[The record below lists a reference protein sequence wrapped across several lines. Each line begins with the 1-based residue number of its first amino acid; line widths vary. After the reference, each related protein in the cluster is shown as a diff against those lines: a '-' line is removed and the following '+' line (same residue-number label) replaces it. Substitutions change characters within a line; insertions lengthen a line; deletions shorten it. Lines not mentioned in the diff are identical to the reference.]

1 MSFMAKSNHRR
12 KDLVDSFKSSLSKT
26 EDGEIADESL
36 KLVQQ
41 DGEKVQRSPPRSL
54 FVYGLMA
61 AFFCIPVIFL
71 MILLYR

>member
-1 MSFMAKSNHRR
+1 MLFMAKSNHRR

-26 EDGEIADESL
+26 EDGDIADESL

-41 DGEKVQRSPPRSL
+41 DNERAQRSPAQSI